1 MSYTIKSSM
10 AFSLASNVNLHFLWY
25 NYIWEDPEVSYGKV
39 IFNMW

>member
-10 AFSLASNVNLHFLWY
+10 AFCFASNVNLHFLWY